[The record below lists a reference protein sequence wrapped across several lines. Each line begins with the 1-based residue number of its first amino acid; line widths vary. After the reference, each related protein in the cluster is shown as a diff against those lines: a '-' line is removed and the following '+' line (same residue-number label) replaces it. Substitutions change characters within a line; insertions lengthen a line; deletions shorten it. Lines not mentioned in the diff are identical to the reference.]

1 MYLQS
6 AEIQNFHGI
15 RNLAIDFEKDTT
27 VLIGE
32 NAWGKSSLLCAL
44 SMVLGQGCDSLCTFT
59 KDDLYIPIR
68 LSSEAEND
76 GDGITAPQLP
86 THHSTSE
93 PTNTSTAAAAAAAAA
108 ATAAA
113 AGASADAIQG
123 AGTGT
128 DAGTGA
134 GAGTATDSTATN
146 ATNCDSSQ
154 LEIPYAHDIGACREY
169 LHNKGL
175 DDIDPIKVINTT
187 SYQRRYYSVP
197 NSNGTGRTLHIVDF
211 PCEQHRPLTDRW
223 GKPSKNSSKNKQ
235 FNCHTPHSRANKS
248 HHKHRKS
255 SNALDSFIT
264 SSKKANQPNYEPRN
278 YETISDGSI
287 DSQSFAT
294 KHKTAVKKAVL
305 DALVKGLDEEAK
317 YEQEQPL
324 FYKPSSEER
333 IARAQ
338 SALENQNELNV
349 EGRTSAQEDIKF
361 FSSDIY
367 KDVAEKIV
375 IDLIFCEGSYG
386 QLNKI
391 PRFEKLKQVSYLGED
406 GRYRIHYQV
415 QAYFDQSQENAPF
428 ITSHQLLNE
437 KNQPFA
443 DSEPFIKELILLNP
457 LLRLRDRRMY
467 NLPNNT
473 HYDHH
478 NDSYKVDYH
487 NQGIESEAFQAIS
500 HFFANITTDEDLN
513 SARMQDAIE
522 VLNTIASK
530 YLTNYQSN
538 YDAQELHANFYK
550 PRTAREI
557 ISHPVSVASLG
568 TLKAAVA
575 DEKPSRSKLLLSLLA
590 GALLMSKGQ
599 REIDEF
605 SRPILILEDIE
616 SRFHPTLLLSLWSIL
631 QVLPIQKIVTTNSS
645 QLLSAIS
652 LHNLRRLCK
661 QYYDVRCFRIK
672 DKAFNVDDERKI
684 AFHIRMSRPSALFA
698 RCWILVE
705 GETEVW
711 LLNEIASVLGINLAS
726 SGIKLVEFAQC
737 GLYPLIRLARQMG
750 INYHVL
756 TDGDDAGRHYAQAVR
771 DFVGSRNLPD
781 YLSVMPHVDIE
792 HYFYTSGFA
801 DVYQKAAN
809 IETKQLSSKH
819 VPNYLTNVL
828 IKDLESDP
836 DTVDKLKQH
845 LSLNTSALASN
856 EGQCLSPDEANASAN
871 QHYDSKL
878 AVASEQINFDDFTLK
893 NHNLDSVIKSV
904 LSFNPNNLS
913 EKLPNILA
921 RGKFKGNSN
930 KAKQF
935 SIKELSKA
943 DASKLNQYLN
953 ELVKS
958 MPQAKN
964 GISKKQSMMLN
975 TIKEL
980 HTLLI
985 HQVNRNEQRLKQ
997 LKQNAI
1003 ANLHQQIATEH
1014 EGEGEPIC
1022 AMSLDEQNKSLQQL
1036 KALAA
1041 QAIVTERDFAKAKNF
1056 ERSTGKTTNAIYGAL
1071 DDKELSK
1078 IGLSTNKVISFAIHK
1093 KTKPGLAILIGEAM
1107 QQRGP
1112 DSVPLLFRTMFRKLK
1127 RITQNDS
1134 GLY

>member
-44 SMVLGQGCDSLCTFT
+44 SIVLGQGCDSLCTFT

-68 LSSEAEND
+68 LSSEEEND

-93 PTNTSTAAAAAAAAA
+93 PTNISTAT
-108 ATAAA
+108 ATASADASAGACASQGAVAA
-113 AGASADAIQG
+113 AGAGSG
-123 AGTGT
+123 A
-128 DAGTGA
+128 ARVS
-134 GAGTATDSTATN
+134 TATDATN
-146 ATNCDSSQ
+146 YDSSK
-154 LEIPYAHDIGACREY
+154 LEIPYAHNIGACREY

-264 SSKKANQPNYEPRN
+264 SSKKANQLNYEPRN

-287 DSQSFAT
+287 NSQSFAK
-294 KHKTAVKKAVL
+294 KHKTLVKKAVL

-338 SALENQNELNV
+338 STLENQNELNLD
-349 EGRTSAQEDIKF
+349 GRTSAQEDFEF

-406 GRYRIHYQV
+406 GRYRIHYRV
-415 QAYFDQSQENAPF
+415 QAYFDQSQENTPF

-467 NLPNNT
+467 KLPNNT
-473 HYDHH
+473 NYDHH

-487 NQGIESEAFQAIS
+487 NQGVESEAFQAIS

-538 YDAQELHANFYK
+538 YDAKELHANFYK

-557 ISHPVSVASLG
+557 ISHPVSIASLG

-616 SRFHPTLLLSLWSIL
+616 SRFHPTLLLGLWSIL

-672 DKAFNVDDERKI
+672 DNAFNVDDERKI

-828 IKDLESDP
+828 IKDLKSDP
-836 DTVDKLKQH
+836 DTVDKLKKH

-856 EGQCLSPDEANASAN
+856 EAQDLSPDETKDSKAQAGAH
-871 QHYDSKL
+871 QHYDSQL
-878 AVASEQINFDDFTLK
+878 AAASEQINFDDFTLK

-904 LSFNPNNLS
+904 LSFNLNNLS

-958 MPQAKN
+958 MPKSKN

-1003 ANLHQQIATEH
+1003 ANLHQQIANEH
-1014 EGEGEPIC
+1014 EDEPIC

-1071 DDKELSK
+1071 NDNELSK

-1127 RITQNDS
+1127 RISQNDI